1 MSKKRNKNPKATAA
15 SIVLQTLKNK
25 GAYNEA
31 TSVGYEV
38 FKNVKLSNT
47 TLSYTIANLVEEGVV
62 TMVGNDRFYYNEAGY
77 AALEKRFFRGY
88 AAFIVVPIAAM
99 LLIVVLKYFFG

>member
-1 MSKKRNKNPKATAA
+1 MSRRRDKNPKATAA

-38 FKNVKLSNT
+38 FKNVKLSTT

-62 TMVGNDRFYYNEAGY
+62 TMTDDERFYYNEAGY
-77 AALEKRFFRGY
+77 KALETKFFRGY
-88 AAFIVVPIAAM
+88 AAFIVVPIIAM
-99 LLIVVLKYFFG
+99 LVIVALKYFLG